1 MKYSLYFV
9 TPDCDDAGKLAD
21 ICEQA
26 AKGGVDVIQL
36 RYKKNDVRQFLALA
50 LKIKAVCADYQ
61 IPFIINDRIDVALA
75 CDADGVHL
83 GQSDMPIEIARNI
96 LGTDK
101 LVGLSIEEESQI
113 FDSQNQYADYLAISP
128 VFATDSKKDTKQP
141 LGLKGL
147 RRAVENSHKPVI
159 AIGGINQSN
168 IQSIM
173 QQGSAGVAIISAIS
187 AADDICKAAQ
197 NLKQEVKK
205 WQ

>member
-9 TPDCDDAGKLAD
+9 TPDCDDGHYLAHL
-21 ICEQA
+21 CAEA
-26 AKGGVDVIQL
+26 AKGGADVIQL

-50 LKIKAVCADYQ
+50 LKIKEVCAHYQ

-75 CDADGVHL
+75 CNADGVHL

-96 LGTDK
+96 LGENK
-101 LVGLSIEEESQI
+101 IIGLSIEEESQI

-128 VFATDSKKDTKQP
+128 VFATDSKKDIKTP

-147 RRAVENSHKPVI
+147 KRAVENSNKPVI
-159 AIGGINQSN
+159 AIGGINQNN

-187 AADDICKAAQ
+187 AADDICQAAQ